1 MGTMLIVIKPF
12 YHMTITTVNEVIHK
26 KLLYYMESYN
36 TINISYSN
44 KDDIMMMTTMS
55 SIVKPSEF
63 SEVTFSIFHAS
74 KKNLT

>member
-1 MGTMLIVIKPF
+1 
-12 YHMTITTVNEVIHK
+12 
-26 KLLYYMESYN
+26 MESYS

-63 SEVTFSIFHAS
+63 SEVTFSIS
-74 KKNLT
+74 RLKRT